1 MATRLNIAVLGL
13 WHLGCVTAACCAKH
27 FDVVGLDFD
36 AANLARLQS
45 GRAPLLEP
53 GLDDLLQAGLASGR
67 LRFTGDLKS
76 ACAKADILWVAYDT
90 PVDDHDQ
97 ADPEFVLREVRRCV
111 PALAQG
117 ALVLLS
123 SQLPVGTCRQLESEF
138 GAQGYRFACSPENL
152 RLGKALDAFTQADR
166 VIAGCRDER
175 SKAQLAELFAP
186 FTREIIWMRPES
198 AEMTKHAINS
208 FLAVSIAFMNEVA
221 RLCEIM
227 GADAREVERGLK
239 SEGRIG
245 PKAYLTPGAAF
256 AGGTLARDV
265 VTLTNLGQKLGE
277 PLEVLPA
284 IKRSNDRHR
293 QWAAL
298 KLQELFAGETG
309 RRVVLLG
316 LTYKPGTNT
325 LRRSSAIELARA
337 LAASGFEVRACD
349 PAQPALPADLAFI
362 QFKAGVPEAV
372 DGADAVVVCTEWPE
386 FRALNWPA
394 LLPRLRRPL
403 VIDATRFLEK
413 SLAGQPRLEYVTVG
427 SPA

>member
-1 MATRLNIAVLGL
+1 
-13 WHLGCVTAACCAKH
+13 
-27 FDVVGLDFD
+27 
-36 AANLARLQS
+36 
-45 GRAPLLEP
+45 
-53 GLDDLLQAGLASGR
+53 
-67 LRFTGDLKS
+67 
-76 ACAKADILWVAYDT
+76 
-90 PVDDHDQ
+90 
-97 ADPEFVLREVRRCV
+97 
-111 PALAQG
+111 
-117 ALVLLS
+117 
-123 SQLPVGTCRQLESEF
+123 
-138 GAQGYRFACSPENL
+138 
-152 RLGKALDAFTQADR
+152 
-166 VIAGCRDER
+166 
-175 SKAQLAELFAP
+175 
-186 FTREIIWMRPES
+186 
-198 AEMTKHAINS
+198 MTKHAINS

-221 RLCEIM
+221 RLCEIT

-298 KLQELFAGETG
+298 KLRQLFAGETG

-316 LTYKPGTNT
+316 LTYKPGTDT
-325 LRRSSAIELARA
+325 LRRSSAVELARA

-362 QFKAGVPEAV
+362 QFKPGVPEAV

-386 FRALNWPA
+386 FRALDWPA
-394 LLPRLRRPL
+394 LLSRLRRPL